1 MSTTELTGVVH
12 ELDEATY
19 HAHPALSYSTG
30 KHYLR
35 SPAHYLHALHNR
47 KERKE
52 FDFGHAVHGLVLGTG
67 MGVVAIP
74 ESLLASNGAVSTTA
88 AKEFVAATR
97 ADGNVPLKIE
107 VYEKVR
113 ACAGA
118 VLMNTEARELLE
130 VDGQP
135 EVSLFATDPET
146 GVEIRGRVDYLPAAV
161 GLERTK
167 PIDLKTTINATPR
180 KIVRAIV
187 DFDYD
192 LQAAM
197 YRHLVHLTRGD
208 EMGPLV
214 HIYVETE
221 APYGVQVVP
230 LVDEGWIRGGDL
242 KLRTVLELHAEC
254 VESGTWP
261 AYDDGQLILAPPI
274 WYLTDLDLY
283 DMEVS

>member
-1 MSTTELTGVVH
+1 VTTELI
-12 ELDEATY
+12 LDMDEAEY

-67 MGVVAIP
+67 MGIVEIP
-74 ESLLASNGAVSTTA
+74 ESVLATNGAVSTTA
-88 AKEFVAATR
+88 AKEFIATAR
-97 ADGNVPLKIE
+97 ADGKVPLKTD
-107 VYEKVR
+107 VFEKVR

-118 VLMNTEARELLE
+118 VLMNAEARQYLE
-130 VDGQP
+130 ADGEP
-135 EVSLFATDPET
+135 EVSLFAKDPET
-146 GVEIRGRVDYLPAAV
+146 GVEIRGRVDYLPNANP
-161 GLERTK
+161 GEYTK

-197 YRHLVHLTRGD
+197 YRRLVHLTRGD
-208 EMGPLV
+208 DVGPMV
-214 HIYVETE
+214 QIYVETE
-221 APYGVQVVP
+221 APFGVQVVP
-230 LVDEGWIRGGDL
+230 LLDEGWIRGGDH
-242 KLRTVLELHAEC
+242 KLQTILARHAEC

-261 AYDDGQLILAPPI
+261 SYESAPLILAPPI
-274 WYLTDLDLY
+274 WYLNDLDLY

>member
-1 MSTTELTGVVH
+1 MTLTELTGVVH

-35 SPAHYLHALHNR
+35 SPAHYLHALNNR

-67 MGVVAIP
+67 MGVVEIP
-74 ESLLASNGAVSTTA
+74 ESVLASNGAVSTTA
-88 AKEFVAATR
+88 AKEFIANAR
-97 ADGNVPLKIE
+97 AEGNVPLKAD
-107 VYEKVR
+107 VFEKVR

-118 VLMNTEARELLE
+118 VLMNAEARQYLEL
-130 VDGQP
+130 DGAP
-135 EVSLFATDPET
+135 EVSLFAKDPET
-146 GVEIRGRVDYLPAAV
+146 GIEIRGRVDYLPNAIA
-161 GLERTK
+161 GQRTT

-192 LQAAM
+192 LQAEM

-208 EMGPLV
+208 DVGPMV
-214 HIYVETE
+214 QIYVETE
-221 APYGVQVVP
+221 APFGVQVVP
-230 LVDEGWIRGGDL
+230 LVDEGWIRGGDH
-242 KLRTVLELHAEC
+242 KLQTILARHAEC
-254 VESGTWP
+254 LESGTWP
-261 AYDDGQLILAPPI
+261 SYESAPLILAPPI
-274 WYLTDLDLY
+274 WYLNDLDLY

>member
-12 ELDEATY
+12 ELDETTY

-35 SPAHYLHALHNR
+35 SPAHYKHALTNR

-67 MGVVAIP
+67 MGIVEIP
-74 ESLLASNGAVSTTA
+74 ESVLASNGAVSTMA
-88 AKEFVAATR
+88 AKEFIAAAR
-97 ADGNVPLKIE
+97 ADGKVPLKTE
-107 VYEKVR
+107 VFEKVR

-130 VDGQP
+130 ADGKP

-146 GVEIRGRVDYLPAAV
+146 GVEIRGRVDYLPEA
-161 GLERTK
+161 GPERTR

-180 KIVRAIV
+180 KIQRAIV
-187 DFDYD
+187 DLDYD

-208 EMGPLV
+208 DVGPMV
-214 HIYVETE
+214 QIYVETE
-221 APYGVQVVP
+221 APFGVQVVP
-230 LVDEGWIRGGDL
+230 LLDEGWIRGGDH
-242 KLRTVLELHAEC
+242 KLQTILARHAEC
-254 VESGTWP
+254 LESGTWP
-261 AYDDGQLILAPPI
+261 AYESAPLILAPPI
-274 WYLTDLDLY
+274 WYLNDLDLY

>member
-1 MSTTELTGVVH
+1 MSLTTELKGVVH

-35 SPAHYLHALHNR
+35 SPAHYLHALNNR

-67 MGVVAIP
+67 MGIVEIP
-74 ESLLASNGAVSTTA
+74 ESVLATNGAVSTTA
-88 AKEFVAATR
+88 AKEFIAVAR
-97 ADGNVPLKIE
+97 ADGKVPLKTD
-107 VYEKVR
+107 VFEKVQ

-118 VLMNTEARELLE
+118 VLMNSEARELLE
-130 VDGQP
+130 VEGEP

-146 GVEIRGRVDYLPAAV
+146 GVEIRGRVDYLPAESS
-161 GLERTK
+161 LERTR

-197 YRHLVHLTRGD
+197 YRRLVHLTRGD
-208 EMGPLV
+208 EVGPMV
-214 HIYVETE
+214 QIYVETE
-221 APYGVQVVP
+221 APYGVQVIE
-230 LVDEGWIRGGDL
+230 LADEGWIRGGDL
-242 KLRTVLELHAEC
+242 KLETILARHAEC
-254 VESGTWP
+254 VEAGAWP
-261 AYDDGQLILAPPI
+261 GYEAETNILAPPI
-274 WYLTDLDLY
+274 WYLNDLDME
-283 DMEVS
+283 DMVL